1 MLKSALSITV
11 VGLGLK
17 DIRAVW
23 ALMLV
28 SAATLAGAMHLAV
41 HHGLGL
47 GSTLRA
53 LSVLD
58 GIGVLA
64 YVVGIVLF

>member
-1 MLKSALSITV
+1 MLKSALSIAV

-28 SAATLAGAMHLAV
+28 SAATLAGAVHLSV
-41 HHGLGL
+41 HHGLGW

-58 GIGVLA
+58 VIGALA